1 MTESTSGTRTTKKAI
16 GRYGVWSTGLRSED
30 PARRGEIAETAAE
43 LEELGYGAAWLGGS
57 SAPRHASP
65 LLGATSRLVVG
76 TSIQSIWQYEA
87 DESAA
92 AFAELESS
100 HPGRFVLGLGVSHAK
115 LTDQYRR
122 PYSALVAYLDALDK
136 AGVPAGRRVLAAL
149 GPRTL
154 ELSGDRAAGAIPYLV
169 TPEHTASARELL
181 GDGPLLAPEFAVVPE
196 ADPARARALARGHLA
211 LYLSLPNYTGNFLR
225 LGFAEDD
232 LTGGGSDRLVDALYA
247 WGDEERIRDRVEAF
261 HRAGADH
268 VAIQVVDAGA
278 RDDLPREAWRR
289 LAAVLM

>member
-1 MTESTSGTRTTKKAI
+1 MTESTNGTPTVKEAI
-16 GRYGVWSTGLRSED
+16 GRYGVWSTGLRPED
-30 PARRGEIAETAAE
+30 PARRGEIAEAAAE

-57 SAPRHASP
+57 SAPRHAGP
-65 LLGATSRLVVG
+65 LLEATSRLVVG

-92 AFAELESS
+92 GFAELESS
-100 HPGRFVLGLGVSHAK
+100 HPGRFVLGLGVSHAR
-115 LTDQYRR
+115 LAEQYRR
-122 PYSALVAYLDALDK
+122 PYSALVTYLDALDK

-225 LGFAEDD
+225 LGFTEDD
-232 LTGGGSDRLVDALYA
+232 LADGGSDRLVDALYA
-247 WGDEERIRDRVEAF
+247 WGDEERIRERVEAF

-289 LAAVLM
+289 LAAVLK